1 MNVGSPTLWIVAPDG
16 FVRPVPV
23 ETGLSDGLMT
33 EFKGGSVQTGDQV
46 VVGVAPQAERDFV
59 SSFVN
64 KVTQGNK

>member
-16 FVRPVPV
+16 FVRPLPI

-33 EFKGGSVQTGDQV
+33 EVKGGSVQPGDQV
-46 VVGVAPQAERDFV
+46 VMGVAPHAERDFV